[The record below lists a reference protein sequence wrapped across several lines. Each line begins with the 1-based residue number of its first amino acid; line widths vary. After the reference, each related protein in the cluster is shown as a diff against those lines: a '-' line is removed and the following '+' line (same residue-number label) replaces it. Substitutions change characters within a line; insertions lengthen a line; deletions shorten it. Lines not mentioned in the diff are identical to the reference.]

1 MTINIFTRIGIFFVA
16 LIGYILFSGIFSAVS
31 TIGIYDDGLTFAYL
45 GWGIGAFLYALTVAL
60 MWQ

>member
-16 LIGYILFSGIFSAVS
+16 LIGYIFFSGIFSAVS
-31 TIGIYDDGLTFAYL
+31 TIGIEDDGLTFAYL
-45 GWGIGAFLYALTVAL
+45 GWGVGALLYAGTVAF